1 MASNI
6 HLMQRLAVILES
18 FGDYGFL
25 PAGRD
30 HITPYPSGGV
40 VLLLYSLMLWI
51 KENLALFILCHH
63 V

>member
-6 HLMQRLAVILES
+6 HLMQRLAIILES

-25 PAGRD
+25 PDGRD
-30 HITPYPSGGV
+30 HITPYPSGDV
-40 VLLLYSLMLWI
+40 VLLLYSLILWI

>member
-1 MASNI
+1 
-6 HLMQRLAVILES
+6 MQRLAVILES

>member
-1 MASNI
+1 
-6 HLMQRLAVILES
+6 MQRLAIIPED

-30 HITPYPSGGV
+30 HITPYPSGDV
-40 VLLLYSLMLWI
+40 VLFLYSLILWI
-51 KENLALFILCHH
+51 KENLVLFILCHH

>member
-1 MASNI
+1 MASNM
-6 HLMQRLAVILES
+6 HLMQRLAIILES

-30 HITPYPSGGV
+30 HITPYPSGDV
-40 VLLLYSLMLWI
+40 VLLLYSLILWI
-51 KENLALFILCHH
+51 KENLACI